1 MRGTVNR
8 TVLSATL
15 VEKKAK
21 RFTPA
26 GLPVL
31 ECQVQHEAQVLEAA
45 GMRHLQFECRVK
57 AVGEVAERI
66 EQAPLGSA
74 LLLTGF
80 LAPARQHSKQLIFHI
95 TDFEL
100 E

>member
-1 MRGTVNR
+1 MNR
-8 TVLSATL
+8 SVLSATL

-31 ECQVQHEAQVLEAA
+31 ECQVHHESQVLEAA
-45 GMRHLQFECRVK
+45 AMRTVGFECRVK
-57 AVGEVAERI
+57 AVGDIAERV
-66 EQAPLGSA
+66 EQLVIGSV
-74 LLLTGF
+74 LTMTGF

>member
-1 MRGTVNR
+1 VSNR
-8 TVLSATL
+8 VDLSGCL

-21 RFTPA
+21 RYTPA

-31 ECQVQHEAQVLEAA
+31 ELTLGHESPVIEAA
-45 GMRHLQFECRVK
+45 SPRVVTFEIRVK
-57 AVGEVAERI
+57 AIGQVAERI
-66 EQAPLGSA
+66 ETISIGTNIKA
-74 LLLTGF
+74 TGF
-80 LAPARQHSKQLIFHI
+80 LAPFRQHSKQLIFHL

>member
-1 MRGTVNR
+1 M
-8 TVLSATL
+8 LSATL
-15 VEKKAK
+15 VEKNAK

-31 ECQVQHEAQVLEAA
+31 ECQMHHESQVREAA
-45 GMRHLQFECRVK
+45 AMRTIGFECRVK
-57 AVGEVAERI
+57 AIGEIAERI
-66 EQAPLGSA
+66 EQLALGSV
-74 LLLTGF
+74 LTMTGF

>member
-1 MRGTVNR
+1 M
-8 TVLSATL
+8 LSGCL

-31 ECQVQHEAQVLEAA
+31 ELTMAHEAPVVEAA
-45 GMRHLQFECRVK
+45 SERVVRFEVRVK
-57 AVGEVAERI
+57 AVGQVAERI
-66 EQAPLGSA
+66 ETVPIGNNIQAS
-74 LLLTGF
+74 GF
-80 LAPARQHSKQLIFHI
+80 LAPFRQHSRQLIFHL

>member
-1 MRGTVNR
+1 MNR

-21 RFTPA
+21 HFTPA

-31 ECQVQHEAQVLEAA
+31 ECQVQHEAEVLEAA
-45 GMRHLQFECRVK
+45 AMRHLQFECRVK
-57 AVGEVAERI
+57 AVGAVAERI

-80 LAPARQHSKQLIFHI
+80 LAPVRQHSKQLIFHI

>member
-1 MRGTVNR
+1 MNR
-8 TVLSATL
+8 VALSGCL

-31 ECQVQHEAQVLEAA
+31 ELTLAHEAPAVEAA
-45 GMRHLQFECRVK
+45 SERVVKFEIRIK
-57 AVGEVAERI
+57 AIGQVAERI
-66 EQAPLGSA
+66 EAVSIGSK
-74 LLLTGF
+74 LTANGF
-80 LAPARQHSKQLIFHI
+80 LAPFRQHSKQLIFHL